1 MIYYGGES
9 VTVTGVRVG
18 QSLNAAPASRII
30 GVSQVV
36 VLETGL
42 WLDSAGS
49 ILNAAQLQPTRLGA
63 PIDH

>member
-1 MIYYGGES
+1 MFCGGVG

-30 GVSQVV
+30 GVSQVL

-49 ILNAAQLQPTRLGA
+49 ILNAAHSQP
-63 PIDH
+63 PQPEPPPEH